1 MVDRMTI
8 DSSIKEQI
16 LTKLIS
22 DSRKSFRAIARELNI
37 STTTVSKII
46 KELEENG
53 IVLGYT
59 TLIDWQKIGFDST
72 LCIQISVTNSADIDE
87 VGNSLRK
94 IPSLKQVFYTT
105 GDTTFSAYAV
115 CKDTKMAAELLEQL
129 RSIQGIEKIIPHTVL
144 KIF

>member
-1 MVDRMTI
+1 MTM
-8 DSSIKEQI
+8 DSSIKEEI
-16 LTKLIS
+16 LTILIS
-22 DSRKSFRAIARELNI
+22 DSRKSYRTIAKELNI

-46 KELEENG
+46 KELKDDG
-53 IVLGYT
+53 IILGYT
-59 TLIDWQKIGFDST
+59 TLIDWQKLGYDST
-72 LCIQISVTNSADIDE
+72 LCIQVSITNSADIDE

-115 CKDTKMAAELLEQL
+115 CKDTKMATDLLEQL
-129 RSIQGIEKIIPHTVL
+129 RSIQGIERIVPHTVL